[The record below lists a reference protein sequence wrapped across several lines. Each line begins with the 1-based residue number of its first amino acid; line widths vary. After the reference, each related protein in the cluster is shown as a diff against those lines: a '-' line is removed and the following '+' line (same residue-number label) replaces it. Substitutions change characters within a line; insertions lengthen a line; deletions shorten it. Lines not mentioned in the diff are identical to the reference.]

1 MSGEQRRRLATAA
14 ARARYPGE
22 LLQSIAQA
30 TLPTY
35 TAGKQLAE
43 RQLEQV
49 AEAVELLA
57 KAGLSAEHVGAH
69 LATCRRRAPQ
79 KDWRERLWA
88 LVARAVRANAH
99 RARAHAG
106 QVVS

>member
-79 KDWRERLWA
+79 KDWRERCGLSWREPCA
-88 LVARAVRANAH
+88 PMRTVPAHMRAK
-99 RARAHAG
+99 
-106 QVVS
+106 